1 MYNGI
6 GKRLRIS
13 LAVAGMVLAGLFGA
27 QTGEAQTMVS
37 LPAPMTPAETLG
49 EARPLLAWIDF
60 CRRHPSECT
69 VDTSEPAVVA
79 LTPRTWQTIVS
90 INRKVNA
97 TIKPMTDLEHWSVA
111 DRWDF
116 PDDGFGDCEDY
127 QLLKRRLLAERGLPR
142 RAMRMTVVRDD
153 QGEGHAVLMI
163 RTDHGDFVLDN
174 KTSNVLSWNQTGYAY
189 VKRESQ
195 SMVGW
200 VSLGGATSPIFTA
213 NR

>member
-1 MYNGI
+1 MYNRI

-49 EARPLLAWIDF
+49 ETRPLLAWIDF

-174 KTSNVLSWNQTGYAY
+174 KTSNVLSWSQTGYAY

-195 SMVGW
+195 TMVGW

>member
-6 GKRLRIS
+6 VKRLRIS

-127 QLLKRRLLAERGLPR
+127 QLLKRKLLAERGLPR

>member
-127 QLLKRRLLAERGLPR
+127 QLLKRKLLAERGLPR

>member
-1 MYNGI
+1 
-6 GKRLRIS
+6 
-13 LAVAGMVLAGLFGA
+13 
-27 QTGEAQTMVS
+27 
-37 LPAPMTPAETLG
+37 MTPAETLG
-49 EARPLLAWIDF
+49 DARPLLAWIDF

-90 INRKVNA
+90 TNRKVNA

-116 PDDGFGDCEDY
+116 PDEGFGDCEDY

>member
-1 MYNGI
+1 MYNRI

-13 LAVAGMVLAGLFGA
+13 LAVAVIALVGLFGA
-27 QTGEAQTMVS
+27 QTGEAQTMAS

-49 EARPLLAWIDF
+49 DARPLLAWIDF

>member
-13 LAVAGMVLAGLFGA
+13 LAVAVIALVGLFGA
-27 QTGEAQTMVS
+27 QTGEAQTMAP

-49 EARPLLAWIDF
+49 DARPLLAWIDF

-127 QLLKRRLLAERGLPR
+127 QLLKRKLLAERGLPR

-174 KTSNVLSWNQTGYAY
+174 KTSNVLSWSQTGYAY

-195 SMVGW
+195 TMVGW

>member
-6 GKRLRIS
+6 RKCLQIG
-13 LAVAGMVLAGLFGA
+13 LAVAGLAMAGLFGV
-27 QTGEAQTMVS
+27 QTGEAQTMAS
-37 LPAPMTPAETLG
+37 LPAPTAPAEALG

-60 CRRHPSECT
+60 CRRHPSECM

-97 TIKPMTDLEHWSVA
+97 AIKPMTDLEHWSVA

-116 PDDGFGDCEDY
+116 PDDAYGDCEDY
-127 QLLKRRLLAERGLPR
+127 QLLKRKLLAEQGLPR

-174 KTSNVLSWNQTGYAY
+174 KKSNVLSWNQTGYVY

-195 SMVGW
+195 TMVGW

>member
-1 MYNGI
+1 MYNRI

-13 LAVAGMVLAGLFGA
+13 LAVAVIALVGLFGA
-27 QTGEAQTMVS
+27 QTGEAQTMAS

-49 EARPLLAWIDF
+49 DARPLLAWIDF

-90 INRKVNA
+90 TNRKVNA

-116 PDDGFGDCEDY
+116 PDEGFGDCEDY

-195 SMVGW
+195 TMVGW